1 MFFCSVCCPKV
12 SLALKLEDKS
22 SFLTLECENIH
33 KAISD
38 LSAKLNRKSLFI
50 RKRIGR
56 TIKETTTTLSTIQ
69 PYNIVSDSSRSMAV
83 DIVKELEDKERRKNN
98 LIFNVPE
105 PTTPSWKADSAY
117 ISDLCRTAFNL
128 NIEIIKLFRLGKKI
142 DQKHRP
148 LLICLSNHEIKA
160 IILSKSFIFCQTSP
174 YEDIFVSTDMTKAEQ
189 ARRKLLVEQ
198 LKSRKA
204 REETDII
211 IRGDSIVTRSKSR
224 QQQTVEQKPRSSSPE
239 SQSH

>member
-1 MFFCSVCCPKV
+1 MEK
-12 SLALKLEDKS
+12 
-22 SFLTLECENIH
+22 
-33 KAISD
+33 
-38 LSAKLNRKSLFI
+38 
-50 RKRIGR
+50 

-69 PYNIVSDSSRSMAV
+69 PYNVVSDSSRSMAV
-83 DIVKELEDKERRKNN
+83 DIVKELEDKECRKNN
-98 LIFNVPE
+98 LIFYNIPE

-117 ISDLCRTAFNL
+117 ISDLCRTTFNL
-128 NIEIIKLFRLGKKI
+128 NIEIIKSFRLGKKI

-160 IILSKSFIFCQTSP
+160 TILSKTFILRQMSP

-198 LKSRKA
+198 LKFRKA
-204 REETDII
+204 RGETDII

-224 QQQTVEQKPRSSSPE
+224 RQQTIEQKPRSSSLE